1 MTIRPT
7 IIYVSPENREEWK
20 ERNRKKHIA
29 LSNAYERKHKKSY
42 RLTVN
47 KKYEREIIK
56 WLEANRPYQ
65 TAIKRLIREEIAR
78 EKERKKKAPD

>member
-1 MTIRPT
+1 MTIRPP
-7 IIYVSPENREEWK
+7 IPIPPEKREEWEANK
-20 ERNRKKHIA
+20 RRKHGIASNR
-29 LSNAYERKHKKSY
+29 YEKKHKKSY

-47 KKYEREIIK
+47 KVYERGIIK